1 MKNLISSI
9 RISAEN
15 ISRVS
20 VIAVCGM
27 LLAMHAILS
36 SFTIM
41 VTPQMKIGFASL
53 PIAAAGFLFGP
64 VVGGVIGALGD
75 IISYIIRP
83 AGPYF
88 PGLTLS
94 GFVGGFIYGLLLY
107 KKPVKLLRTSLAKIT
122 VFICVS
128 LLLDPL
134 WLCIMYGKSFIAIFV
149 GRFMTKTVMMPVD
162 IFLLYVMLKII
173 EKGSGFATK
182 NPYFLNHKN

>member
-1 MKNLISSI
+1 MKNLISSV
-9 RISAEN
+9 RASAEN

-27 LLAMHAILS
+27 LLAMHVVLS
-36 SFTIM
+36 SFTVM
-41 VTPQMKIGFASL
+41 VTPQLKIGFASL

-64 VVGGVIGALGD
+64 VVGGTMGALGD

-83 AGPYF
+83 SGPYF

-94 GFVGGFIYGLLLY
+94 GFVGGFVYGLLLY
-107 KKPVKLLRTSLAKIT
+107 KRPVKLLRTALTKSA

-134 WLCIMYGKSFIAIFV
+134 WLCVMYGKSFIAVFI
-149 GRFMTKTVMMPVD
+149 GRFVTKTIMLPID
-162 IFLLYVMLKII
+162 IFFLYIMLKII
-173 EKGSGFATK
+173 AKGSGLSFK
-182 NPYFLNHKN
+182 NLPPFRHKD